1 MKRLFAVLAA
11 AALMLMGAGAS
22 AAAAKPAP
30 ATPHITYV
38 VGQWT
43 TQEHTTFALTAR
55 AVGVTSTYG
64 VIFHVVARDVAG
76 NTVAEDAGYVPM
88 RSGAGSNQWSTAPFA
103 VSMPSA
109 DRVDVTASLYK
120 QKGRTAVTL
129 ETQSGSAVVADLLT
143 WDAWVE
149 FYKAS

>member
-1 MKRLFAVLAA
+1 MKRLFAVIAA
-11 AALMLMGAGAS
+11 AALMLMGVGAS
-22 AAAAKPAP
+22 ATAAKPIP
-30 ATPHITYV
+30 ATPHITYI
-38 VGQWT
+38 VGQWA
-43 TQEHTTFALTAR
+43 TQQPTTFAVTAR
-55 AVGVTSTYG
+55 AVGVTSIYG

-109 DRVDVTASLYK
+109 QRVDVTGSLYK

-129 ETQSGSAVVADLLT
+129 ETQSGSAVVANLPA